1 METEQDN
8 KTKMK
13 DDINETVEVEK
24 DDTSDVNE
32 DRQTSSLKMTLPFF
46 KTWSCL
52 LTSILLLIIV
62 IIVVTTFPPGNLTEQ
77 GNKVKNTQVKY
88 FETIIVKPESK
99 SPIPDL
105 FHFSLSAQS
114 QSRSLKYFVLYVLVA
129 LFVRAFLHG

>member
-1 METEQDN
+1 MMETEQDN

-52 LTSILLLIIV
+52 LTSILLLI
-62 IIVVTTFPPGNLTEQ
+62 VTIMGTYYFAETTSPTSNLTEQ
-77 GNKVKNTQVKY
+77 GDRCPKCVMIC
-88 FETIIVKPESK
+88 F
-99 SPIPDL
+99 
-105 FHFSLSAQS
+105 
-114 QSRSLKYFVLYVLVA
+114 LV
-129 LFVRAFLHG
+129 